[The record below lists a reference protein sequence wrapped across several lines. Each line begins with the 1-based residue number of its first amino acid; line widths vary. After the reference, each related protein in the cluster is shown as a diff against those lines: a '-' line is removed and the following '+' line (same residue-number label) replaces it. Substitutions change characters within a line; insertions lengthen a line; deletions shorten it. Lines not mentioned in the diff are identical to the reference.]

1 MLATGLL
8 PPILINRRG
17 IVEEASPWRRCPP
30 SGKLSL
36 VLHRRLSRL
45 CQALGRADLR
55 VAVNLS
61 PTPLLIFSLGFSHS
75 AFFRTRREEEGHKRS
90 SIPPPEALGG
100 AAAGEEGAE
109 AAFQFRFSF
118 QVPEQIT
125 SYNVCKNRDEK
136 VGSTTASI
144 SRYRFISERDRGG
157 FVEAPKATTMFV
169 HESFVD
175 GEIEDD
181 KLALRKKGFGGF
193 VFDSESD
200 AGDDGYSVR
209 DQRLDYG
216 SEGFTSERDVGVEED
231 DSSSWD
237 SYAEEDYLPAVDREV
252 KYDGSQIPRSPV
264 SEPCRPNPTSSSEL
278 HDGRDW
284 VESSGGPGDGDS
296 PSLVATGEAE
306 AETEGLCG
314 AEVAESG
321 ESRGGGTQTPT
332 VCEESA
338 GGEVAGDGED
348 DATPLGEPGRG
359 EDKTR
364 EEVEAEL
371 DALWEDDDVIEQ
383 LKMEIKKGRAAGLL
397 PTISE
402 ESESPLLG
410 SATLKPPK
418 LTPLSP
424 REDPM
429 GALRKLHKGYR
440 ERMKRLDVLNYQKLS
455 AIGFL
460 QLKDP
465 LQSADTRK
473 PLLPAKLW
481 RSRRRP
487 CGDGPSEKFV
497 WEIQSDLETVYVGQL
512 CLSWEFLQWQ
522 YQRTRYM
529 ADSGSLAGG
538 GFNQI
543 AGEFQQFQVLI
554 QRFLEDESFQ
564 GPRILNYARNR
575 CHLRHLL
582 QVPLLKR
589 DDCRAKKRKRGDE
602 KENTTISIDHL
613 EYAMEKSIKDFWE
626 FVRAEKDDSPGI
638 MKGLLTPTVELQN
651 PADRELSMKVQAAL
665 KQKQRKVKGELCAS
679 KCLVRRFRKL
689 RRGRSTNQEDLFFA
703 QVDVKLVARV
713 LSMAAVTTEQLSW
726 CLRKL
731 SKITSAERKLR
742 REPSFLLFPC

>member
-1 MLATGLL
+1 METMLAAAATVLG
-8 PPILINRRG
+8 PRESPGRR
-17 IVEEASPWRRCPP
+17 SSFW
-30 SGKLSL
+30 
-36 VLHRRLSRL
+36 
-45 CQALGRADLR
+45 QALSGSASSPLSSLPSSWSSGPSEGGLDDREYKQVQIYLR
-55 VAVNLS
+55 
-61 PTPLLIFSLGFSHS
+61 
-75 AFFRTRREEEGHKRS
+75 EG
-90 SIPPPEALGG
+90 
-100 AAAGEEGAE
+100 
-109 AAFQFRFSF
+109 Q
-118 QVPEQIT
+118 
-125 SYNVCKNRDEK
+125 
-136 VGSTTASI
+136 
-144 SRYRFISERDRGG
+144 GG

-175 GEIEDD
+175 GEMEDD

-216 SEGFTSERDVGVEED
+216 SEGFTSERDAGVEED

-237 SYAEEDYLPAVDREV
+237 SYAEEDYLPAVDHEV
-252 KYDGSQIPRSPV
+252 KYDGSQVPRSPV
-264 SEPCRPNPTSSSEL
+264 SELCRPNPTSSSEL

-296 PSLVATGEAE
+296 PRLVATGEAE
-306 AETEGLCG
+306 AETEGVCG
-314 AEVAESG
+314 AEVAES
-321 ESRGGGTQTPT
+321 
-332 VCEESA
+332 VA

-359 EDKTR
+359 EEKTR

-383 LKMEIKKGRAAGLL
+383 LKMEIKKGRATGLL

-410 SATLKPPK
+410 S
-418 LTPLSP
+418 
-424 REDPM
+424 DPM

-473 PLLPAKLW
+473 PLLPANLW
-481 RSRRRP
+481 RSRRRR

-665 KQKQRKVKGELCAS
+665 KQKQRKVKGELCAR